1 METSWGTSLWRQF
14 NAAIDMLDH
23 AITGCPPSLWEE
35 RIWPEPPQRGFP
47 PQFGEYWYV
56 AFHTLVW
63 LDLYL
68 SGAPE
73 EEFIPP
79 APFIQGEIDSL
90 ETTPEHPY
98 TQEELRTYLVSLRQK
113 CRETLVILT
122 DDQALRPVEYPWTR
136 RQPVSFLE
144 LQLYNMRHVQE
155 HAAQLSLFLGQ
166 HASAEAVPG
175 WVSGTKDAISSS

>member
-1 METSWGTSLWRQF
+1 METSWGHSLWRQF

-23 AITGCPPSLWEE
+23 AIIACPPSLWEK
-35 RIWPEPPQRGFP
+35 RVWPEPPRHGFP

-56 AFHTLVW
+56 AFHTMIW

-68 SGAPE
+68 SGASE

-79 APFIQGEIDSL
+79 VPFIQGEVDSL

-98 TQEELRTYLVSLRQK
+98 IQEELRTYLVSVRQK
-113 CRETLVILT
+113 CRDSLVMLT
-122 DDQALRPVEYPWTR
+122 DDRARRPVEYPWTR
-136 RQPVSFLE
+136 RQPVSYME

-166 HASAEAVPG
+166 HASAEVVPG